1 MGRRR
6 ARKDADKILSHYVT
20 NLMLVDLADPL
31 KYRGADTYKKSLN
44 EWFST
49 FVGPIGYE
57 FGDLEI
63 TAGSDVA
70 FVHGIT
76 HMSGKRTNGENTDVW
91 VRATVGLR
99 KIDGK
104 WLISHEHI
112 SVPFYMDGSDKA
124 ALDLKP

>member
-1 MGRRR
+1 MGRRG

-70 FVHGIT
+70 FVHGIN